1 MKASGCDRRLLA
13 AACVSASKATS
24 GRDQPVTEGCSR
36 PVADPQTYGKL
47 TLNVELAGAARLH
60 RAASVLM
67 DGLELSGAHI

>member
-1 MKASGCDRRLLA
+1 MESSALLA
-13 AACVSASKATS
+13 
-24 GRDQPVTEGCSR
+24 PVAIGEFGLNFFLGGGWRCRFR

>member
-1 MKASGCDRRLLA
+1 MGGDGRTAGHLTGVVLSATGWLRSLGGLKDRY
-13 AACVSASKATS
+13 
-24 GRDQPVTEGCSR
+24 R

>member
-1 MKASGCDRRLLA
+1 MHDVLEFVLL
-13 AACVSASKATS
+13 TW
-24 GRDQPVTEGCSR
+24 GRVG

>member
-1 MKASGCDRRLLA
+1 MPARTELHLERP
-13 AACVSASKATS
+13 
-24 GRDQPVTEGCSR
+24 QPPFANWCSR

>member
-1 MKASGCDRRLLA
+1 LLGTGLMHD
-13 AACVSASKATS
+13 VLEFVLLTW
-24 GRDQPVTEGCSR
+24 GRVG

>member
-1 MKASGCDRRLLA
+1 MFRHKVDVVLMSFDGRCYVN
-13 AACVSASKATS
+13 VS
-24 GRDQPVTEGCSR
+24 VR

>member
-1 MKASGCDRRLLA
+1 MA
-13 AACVSASKATS
+13 AR
-24 GRDQPVTEGCSR
+24 GRDQVYQGDSCVACQFDRQVYRIEFGFEKTRCR

-67 DGLELSGAHI
+67 DGLAK

>member
-1 MKASGCDRRLLA
+1 MNLPDVQALNFCSPDVLYGHCQ
-13 AACVSASKATS
+13 VSVS
-24 GRDQPVTEGCSR
+24 VR

>member
-1 MKASGCDRRLLA
+1 MKVA
-13 AACVSASKATS
+13 
-24 GRDQPVTEGCSR
+24 RDHFSFKTFRFR